1 MPKKFL
7 LVLFLFFLLF
17 PIKYSIANNI
27 SNSDKIFKA
36 KVINILEESELVNNN
51 EEKIKQQN
59 LKLLGLEGDFK
70 NKEII
75 FYGIGD
81 IEIIGGKTYSVGDTV
96 LVTATFNSTDN
107 SYNYY
112 ITGDVRTN
120 SLFLIALL
128 FLISLI
134 IVGKF
139 KGLRSLISL
148 IITFVIIIFFM
159 VPKIMAG
166 FNSVFIV
173 VIGSI
178 FILGTIIYLTEGFN
192 LKAHLAVVSI
202 FISLLLTIGISWLFI
217 ELTKLTGVFS
227 EDVFALINIGSVSI
241 NFKGILLAGMII
253 GSLGVLDDVIISQ
266 IASVEQLLK
275 ANINQTRKELYKK
288 AYNIGVSHISSMTN
302 TLFLAYAGASL
313 PILILFVSSNNPF
326 TSLEQIINNEAISTE
341 IVRALSGSI
350 GIILSVPIST
360 FIATWVLSSRK
371 NNLNKI

>member
-7 LVLFLFFLLF
+7 LVLFLFFLLL
-17 PIKYSIANNI
+17 PVNHSIASDNN
-27 SNSDKIFKA
+27 SNFDKTFKA
-36 KVINILEESELVNNN
+36 KVVSILEESELINN

-70 NKEII
+70 NKEVV

-96 LVTATFNSTDN
+96 LVIATFNSIDN

-112 ITGDVRTN
+112 ITGDVRSN
-120 SLFLIALL
+120 SLFFITLF

-148 IITFVIIIFFM
+148 IITFVIIIFFI

-173 VIGSI
+173 IIGSI

-227 EDVFALINIGSVSI
+227 EDVFALINIGSASI

-275 ANINQTRKELYKK
+275 ANPNQTQKELYKK
-288 AYNIGVSHISSMTN
+288 AYTIGVSHISSMTN

-313 PILILFVSSNNPF
+313 PILILFASSNNPF
-326 TSLEQIINNEAISTE
+326 TGFEQIINNEAISTE

-360 FIATWVLSSRK
+360 FIATWVLISKR
-371 NNLNKI
+371 NNLNKV

>member
-227 EDVFALINIGSVSI
+227 EDVFALINIGLVSI